1 MDGTN
6 EFVRTQCYKHLLK
19 YTNEASI
26 EIKGKYTFFDS
37 LDGKRLKIKNS
48 DKNRSPELTNIKKKP
63 IGEIGTL
70 ENNFNTCIHKIHQL
84 NH

>member
-48 DKNRSPELTNIKKKP
+48 DILTYYFERRNTKARIEQFFKP
-63 IGEIGTL
+63 VRTGFYKLLL
-70 ENNFNTCIHKIHQL
+70 EA
-84 NH
+84 